1 MGKHCI
7 DGTDAASEIAVH
19 RNNKLAKRAQF
30 YIIHHKL
37 HQASVT

>member
-19 RNNKLAKRAQF
+19 RNKLAKRAQF